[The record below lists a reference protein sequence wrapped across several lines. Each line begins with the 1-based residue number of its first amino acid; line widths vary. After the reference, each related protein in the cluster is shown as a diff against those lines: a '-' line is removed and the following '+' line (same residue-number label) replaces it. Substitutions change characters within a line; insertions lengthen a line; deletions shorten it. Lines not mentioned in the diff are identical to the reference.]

1 MTIDQALPR
10 SSRSRG
16 WHIRSVGYLSIGLM
30 LIVTACSTNSPVESA
45 ADSITVGPSESSC
58 LGRQIDTFDGT
69 AEVCI
74 DRNGANIT
82 VRATGLED
90 GSTLTVTGSQGDTLN
105 SEVAADQPVV
115 VDLGGQIVASTF
127 TVNGT
132 WIDGE
137 PVSLAVDFTE

>member
-1 MTIDQALPR
+1 MTIDRTLPR
-10 SSRSRG
+10 SSRSPG
-16 WHIRSVGYLSIGLM
+16 WRIRTLGYLSIGLM
-30 LIVTACSTNSPVESA
+30 LIVTACSTDSSLEGA
-45 ADSITVGPSESSC
+45 ADSITVGPSGSSC
-58 LGRQIDTFDGT
+58 LTRQIDTFDGT

-90 GSTLTVTGSQGDTLN
+90 GSTLTVTGAQGDTLD

-127 TVNGT
+127 TVTGT

-137 PVSLAVDFTE
+137 PVSLAVDYTE